1 MKAIRATQSESWHTS
16 FERENVH
23 NSSRCSMK
31 LPGRRG
37 LPGTPAICI
46 RVPRSEL
53 LYSHSLLRFL
63 QVFSHLVV
71 KCFMPAPSSLGMSR
85 TTPFSNKR
93 SNAASA
99 LVTSRSGST
108 LQGSPSNSTNSSTV
122 MAQAPP
128 SPGSGWNRT
137 FFFSGNSPGRAFD
150 SRISPYWT
158 VSLDLLGLESSQ
170 TQHLQISNAV
180 ALHQLHLLMPWT

>member
-93 SNAASA
+93 SNAASV

-108 LQGSPSNSTNSSTV
+108 LQGCPSFNQLFHRDGTG
-122 MAQAPP
+122 AAI
-128 SPGSGWNRT
+128 
-137 FFFSGNSPGRAFD
+137 
-150 SRISPYWT
+150 SRFWLESHLLLLRQLT
-158 VSLDLLGLESSQ
+158 RKSVRLTDFTLLDGLLGLLAVWSHPRRNTFKFQ
-170 TQHLQISNAV
+170 TLSHSMSCIY
-180 ALHQLHLLMPWT
+180 